1 MTEIAGKEDKSHLDP
16 DDLVRGPSSV
26 GGLSFSPYGKALAFS
41 WTKDGNSQIHISSL
55 SRFRPTQL
63 TNGQGTCSSP
73 AWSPDGRLIA
83 FFESGEGNCIR
94 TVDPADGTCRTLID
108 LATGSCGDLT
118 WSPDGS
124 HLAFS
129 SSMDG
134 SSDIFAIRADGSG
147 LSRLTSGPEQDS
159 LPMWSPDSSRILFV
173 SDLPGAEREREV
185 RIIHRDGSG
194 LHSVGLFR
202 SASWSPDGKS
212 LAVTSREPF
221 HTRIGSIDLDTG
233 LVAWFSGHEQWMW
246 NPVCSPDGKKL
257 ACVSNKGGNSR
268 IALYDLDTGRFS
280 IRGPKSGICGPPEF
294 SPDGKAVVFSHRGP
308 KEPDGLWLLDLSSG
322 RSRQLLDCLP
332 DFKDRR
338 LLAEPEE
345 THYRSFDGL
354 EIPAFLYRPSRL
366 ERGSPPPAV
375 VWLHG
380 GPNFQFFNMWHPMIQ
395 LLQSNGYVVMAPNF
409 RGSIG
414 YGQEFCDLKKGDWAG
429 GDLKDVVAAADW
441 LESTGLA
448 DGSRIALI
456 GGSYGGYL
464 MLMTLAKAP
473 GRWAAGIDLFGFVNL
488 ETFYRNALDY
498 VQLMIRSQ
506 IGTPE
511 ENSTFFR
518 ERSPINNCDTIAV
531 PLLILHGAN
540 DRIVPLGESQQMA
553 DRLHSLGKAC
563 ELKVLDGDHAL
574 HRTEGQIDYMKTILE
589 FFDRHVGTNRP
600 LGGSQIDS

>member
-26 GGLSFSPYGKALAFS
+26 GGFSFSPDGKAITFS
-41 WTKDGNSQIHISSL
+41 WTKDGSSQIHIASL
-55 SRFRPTQL
+55 SRFRPRLL
-63 TNGQGTCSSP
+63 TYGQEACSSP
-73 AWSPDGRLIA
+73 SWSPDGKLIA
-83 FFESGEGNCIR
+83 FFESGEGCRIR

-108 LATGSCGDLT
+108 LATGSCSDLT
-118 WSPDGS
+118 WSPDGN

-129 SSMDG
+129 SSMEG
-134 SSDIFAIRADGSG
+134 SSDIFTIRADGSG
-147 LSRLTSGPEQDS
+147 LNRLTSGPEQDS
-159 LPMWSPDSSRILFV
+159 SSVWSPDSSRILFV
-173 SDLPGAEREREV
+173 SDLPGAERDREV
-185 RIIHRDGSG
+185 RIIHRDGFG
-194 LHSVGLFR
+194 LRSVGLFR
-202 SASWSPDGKS
+202 SASWSPDGKQMV
-212 LAVTSREPF
+212 VTSGEPF
-221 HTRIGSIDLDTG
+221 HTKAGSIDVDTEQ
-233 LVAWFSGHEQWMW
+233 VAWFSMDDQWMW

-257 ACVSNKGGNSR
+257 ACVSSKGGNSR

-294 SPDGKAVVFSHRGP
+294 SPDGNAVVFSHRGP
-308 KEPDGLWLLDLSSG
+308 KEPDGLWLLNLCSG

-332 DFKDRR
+332 DSINRQ
-338 LLAEPEE
+338 LLSVPEE
-345 THYRSFDGL
+345 THYTSFDGL
-354 EIPAFLYRPSRL
+354 EIPAFLYKPARL
-366 ERGSPPPAV
+366 DRGSPPPAV

-395 LLQSNGYVVMAPNF
+395 LLQSNGYLVMAPNF

-414 YGQEFCDLKKGDWAG
+414 YGPEFCDMKKGDWAG

-498 VQLMIRSQ
+498 VQLMVRSQ

-511 ENSTFFR
+511 ENSTFYR
-518 ERSPINNCDTIAV
+518 ERSPINNCDTIAA
-531 PLLILHGAN
+531 PLLILHGSE
-540 DRIVPLGESQQMA
+540 DEVVPLSESKQMA
-553 DRLHSLGKAC
+553 DRLHSLGKTC

-589 FFDRHVGTNRP
+589 FLDRYVGERHHEPNP
-600 LGGSQIDS
+600 LDRG